1 MKSGL
6 DAHTSVPP
14 PPPLGGFMHLS
25 HCLNDFGFQE
35 MGCFPHGHAAGS
47 YGAQDGSQQSDSG
60 LKMQVSHI

>member
-14 PPPLGGFMHLS
+14 PPPLGGFMHPY

-35 MGCFPHGHAAGS
+35 RDVFPMV
-47 YGAQDGSQQSDSG
+47 
-60 LKMQVSHI
+60 MQLVVMESRMEVSSLILD